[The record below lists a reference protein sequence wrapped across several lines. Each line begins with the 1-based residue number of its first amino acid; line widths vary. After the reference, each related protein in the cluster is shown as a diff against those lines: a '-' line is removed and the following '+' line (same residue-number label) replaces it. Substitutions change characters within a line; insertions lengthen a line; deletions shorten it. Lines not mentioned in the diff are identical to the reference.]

1 MQHKELPLQPQ
12 DPGSPRGH
20 AAGPVGPA
28 HDAELQLLRC
38 GERWSLGQE
47 LLQAAQ
53 RCHVTPRH
61 AGDVHRCFPIWNS
74 CCLNTELSSA
84 CLERSQ
90 SQEARGR
97 PLSPSR
103 AAQHHVKCP
112 QAHADPTG
120 GSDSPHGSISL
131 PVLLEAGLRGI
142 QSPSCLNKPCCCCP
156 KQPGCAG
163 RRSALRPTWMG
174 TEGDARAASTGGAQG
189 AAHSV
194 FLGSPCLLCPGRGA
208 LLHCT
213 AVTNNRLR
221 LPV

>member
-12 DPGSPRGH
+12 DPGSPSGH
-20 AAGPVGPA
+20 AAGPVGLA

-156 KQPGCAG
+156 KQRGCAG
-163 RRSALRPTWMG
+163 
-174 TEGDARAASTGGAQG
+174 
-189 AAHSV
+189 
-194 FLGSPCLLCPGRGA
+194 
-208 LLHCT
+208 
-213 AVTNNRLR
+213 
-221 LPV
+221 